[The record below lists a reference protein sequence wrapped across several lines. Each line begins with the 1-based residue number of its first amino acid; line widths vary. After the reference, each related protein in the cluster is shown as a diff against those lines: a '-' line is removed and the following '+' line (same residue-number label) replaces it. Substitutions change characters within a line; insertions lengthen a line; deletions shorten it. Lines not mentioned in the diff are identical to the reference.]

1 MVLKRKY
8 LNEESSIATYD
19 YQDIAE
25 GTGIVNFYAAQAKL
39 SGSAIVGLLTTD
51 NTLYSN
57 VIAQK
62 EDVSSTALGLQNT
75 TDYDV
80 TFNLPKQIKGQA
92 RLTITQGAYT
102 AGSVSSQVSIVA
114 ELYRNGDLMATG
126 GTAITDDDADAV
138 NSETKTLPFDLS
150 SQIWSFK
157 AGDILKLRI
166 KLYGQGGADTV
177 YVGYG
182 VDPQDRDD
190 VTDGAFSAGVIID
203 TEDTTQ
209 LKLSI
214 PFILDV

>member
-1 MVLKRKY
+1 MVLKKKY

-25 GTGIVNFYAAQAKL
+25 GTGIVNFYGFQAQA
-39 SGSAIVGLLTTD
+39 SGAAIVGGLTSD

-62 EDVSSTALGLQNT
+62 VDVGSAAWGLKDT

-80 TFNLPKQIKGQA
+80 IFNLPKQIKGQA
-92 RLTITQGAYT
+92 RLTITQGAHT
-102 AGSVSSQVSIVA
+102 AGAVSSEVSIVA

-126 GTAITDDDADAV
+126 GTAITHDDADAL

-150 SQIWSFK
+150 SQVWNFK
-157 AGDILKLRI
+157 AGDILRLRI
-166 KLYGQGGADTV
+166 KLYGQGGADAV
-177 YVGYG
+177 VIGYG
-182 VDPQDRDD
+182 IDPQDRDD
-190 VTDGAFSAGVIID
+190 VTDAPLPFIIID
-203 TEDTTQ
+203 TVDTTQ